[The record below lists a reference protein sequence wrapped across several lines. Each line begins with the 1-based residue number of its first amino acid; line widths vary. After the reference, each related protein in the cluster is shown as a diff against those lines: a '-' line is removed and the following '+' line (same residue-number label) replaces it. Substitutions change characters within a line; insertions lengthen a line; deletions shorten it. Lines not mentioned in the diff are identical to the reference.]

1 MSEIEPVDPSSSK
14 PDDGAAIASKPYL
27 VQLPC
32 FVQPRRTQ
40 KTHRSSPTL
49 LQLFALGLQ
58 VALFLAASASVVY
71 GLFYSPLSLLSSAVY
86 PAGIP
91 WLTTPDSCEQTGRT
105 WHQGRCF
112 DYDHNPLF

>member
-1 MSEIEPVDPSSSK
+1 MPEIEPVDPSSSK
-14 PDDGAAIASKPYL
+14 PDDGAAIAAKFCL
-27 VQLPC
+27 VQL
-32 FVQPRRTQ
+32 RRTQ
-40 KTHRSSPTL
+40 KNYRSSPTL
-49 LQLFALGLQ
+49 LQLLALGLQ
-58 VALFLAASASVVY
+58 VTLFLAAGASVVY